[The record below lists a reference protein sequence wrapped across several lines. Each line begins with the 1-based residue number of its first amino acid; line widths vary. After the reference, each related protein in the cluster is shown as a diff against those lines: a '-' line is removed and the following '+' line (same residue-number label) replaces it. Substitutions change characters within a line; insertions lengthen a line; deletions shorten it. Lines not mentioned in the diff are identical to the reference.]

1 MVYLWDIFSPEKCL
15 IASHTSDVHH
25 VPVRFSADDPTP
37 EVITGGYLKT
47 ARDALLKLQWADQTT
62 MAEITQ
68 NASKFAGV
76 HLSQHGM
83 RCYSIQL
90 FDEYASCLHTKLD
103 CTSLQ
108 RKVHCRTAWL
118 MITCKYLAP
127 A

>member
-1 MVYLWDIFSPEKCL
+1 MVHLWYIFSLQKYL

-25 VPVRFSADDPTP
+25 VPVCFSADDPK
-37 EVITGGYLKT
+37 VITGGYLMT

-68 NASKFAGV
+68 NANKFADV

-90 FDEYASCLHTKLD
+90 FDEYASCLQIKLD

-108 RKVHCRTAWL
+108 RKVHFRTAWL